1 MDNNRREA
9 RIMKHLFLTSQIT
22 SVVDDIAQKLGSQVK
37 QPCVYITTSFK
48 YTAKVH
54 DWQLKHRASLVAAGF
69 NLTDY
74 DLTGKSEQE
83 LAMDLASYPI
93 MYVEGG
99 NVAYLLQQSQ
109 RNNFGAY
116 VKQRVEEGV
125 VYIASS
131 AGSVIVG
138 PDISANG
145 RPGKMP
151 ADYGVTD
158 PSGFNLVNFVILP
171 HWGAPDKKEAYLQHK
186 IPSSYRE
193 DHPYI
198 LLSNHQYV
206 EVKDNLYQII
216 DTIKV

>member
-1 MDNNRREA
+1 
-9 RIMKHLFLTSQIT
+9 MKHLFLTSQIT
-22 SVVDDIAQKLGSQVK
+22 SVVGDIAQKLGSQVK
-37 QPCVYITTSFK
+37 VPCVYITTSYK
-48 YTAKVH
+48 YKETPE
-54 DWQLKHRASLVAAGF
+54 WQPIHRASLVAAGF
-69 NLTDY
+69 QLTDY
-74 DLTGKSEQE
+74 DLAGKSEQE
-83 LAMDLASYPI
+83 ITTDLASYPI

-99 NVAYLLQQSQ
+99 NVAYLLQQAQ

-116 VKQRVEEGV
+116 VKQRVEEGM

-131 AGSVIVG
+131 AGSVIMG

-151 ADYGVTD
+151 ADYGIID
-158 PSGFNLVNFVILP
+158 PSGFNLVNFVVLP
-171 HWGAPDKKEAYLQHK
+171 HWGALDKEEVYLIHK

-206 EVKDNLYQII
+206 EVQDDWYQII
-216 DTIKV
+216 NVTKV